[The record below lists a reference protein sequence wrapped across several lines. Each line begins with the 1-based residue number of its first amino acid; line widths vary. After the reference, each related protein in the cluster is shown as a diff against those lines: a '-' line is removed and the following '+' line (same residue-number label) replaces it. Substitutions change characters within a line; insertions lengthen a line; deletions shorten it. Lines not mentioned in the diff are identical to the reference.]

1 MRRVCVY
8 CGSRAGVR
16 PEFAAAAR
24 AFATALADRQLELV
38 YGGGGIGLMRVVADA
53 VLAAGGK
60 AIGVMPHT
68 LVAREQA
75 HPGGVEMIYV
85 DTMHERKA
93 KMAEL
98 ADAFVALPGGYGT
111 LEELF
116 EIVTWAVLGI
126 HRKPCAVLNVAGFFD
141 PLLAQLDRA
150 VTDGFIRPEYRPFV
164 LADDDP
170 ERLIERLAT
179 SRLPLVPT
187 WLRPA
192 QT

>member
-1 MRRVCVY
+1 MQRVCVY
-8 CGSRAGVR
+8 CGSSVGAR

-24 AFATALADRQLELV
+24 AFGRALAGRGLELV
-38 YGGGGIGLMRVVADA
+38 YGGGGIGLMGVVADA
-53 VLAAGGK
+53 VLAAGGRVT
-60 AIGVMPHT
+60 GVMPHT

-75 HPGGVEMIYV
+75 HPGGVEMLYV

-93 KMAEL
+93 KMASL

-116 EIVTWAVLGI
+116 ETVTWAQLGI

-141 PLLAQLDRA
+141 PLLALLDGA
-150 VTDGFIRPEYRPFV
+150 VADGFIRPDCRAFV
-164 LADDDP
+164 FAESEPDALLD
-170 ERLIERLAT
+170 RLAT
-179 SRLPLVPT
+179 QRLPSVPQ

>member
-8 CGSRAGVR
+8 CGSSVGNRT
-16 PEFAAAAR
+16 EFAAAAR
-24 AFATALADRQLELV
+24 DFGTALAGRGLELV
-38 YGGGGIGLMRVVADA
+38 YGGGGIGLMGVVADA
-53 VLAAGGK
+53 VLNAGGRVT
-60 AIGVMPHT
+60 GVIPHT

-93 KMAEL
+93 RMAAL

-116 EIVTWAVLGI
+116 ETVTWAQLGI

-141 PLLAQLDRA
+141 PLLALLDGA
-150 VTDGFIRPEYRPFV
+150 VADGFIRADCRAFV
-164 LADDDP
+164 FAESDA
-170 ERLIERLAT
+170 ERLLDRLAVQH
-179 SRLPLVPT
+179 LPPVPQ
-187 WLRPA
+187 WLRAA
-192 QT
+192 QA